1 MKCPCFAFLF
11 EYTIFTPQNFN
22 MKKITLV
29 LSVLV
34 SFQSFAQNKL
44 PYTIKGKIDDI
55 KSGLIYLTV
64 YGENEAKKDSAVI
77 TDGKFSFAGSVD
89 KPSIAVLN
97 VKDDKKDYLRLYVEG
112 ANITTSGKGHPLKDW
127 TIAGSPL
134 NAADKE
140 LKEYL
145 KPVDDKYTAFYKAYD
160 FADSTKNTAMQDSL
174 DEAENVLIAEKR
186 KLVGQFIKKHTTSV
200 RSAMAIEENFGYY
213 AEATDVEPLYN
224 LLDAKV
230 KSTPNG
236 LNVKKMVDAYKAVA
250 IGQTIPD
257 IKQKDTLDND
267 LSLSSL
273 RGKYVL
279 VDFWASW
286 CGPCRKENPNIVK
299 AYNAFKDKGF
309 DIFGVSYDN
318 EKGKAKWKKAI
329 VTDGL
334 VWKQVS
340 DLQGWKNATS
350 DQFYIK
356 AIPSNLLI
364 DKNGKIIA
372 KNLFG
377 KKLVAKLA
385 EIMP

>member
-1 MKCPCFAFLF
+1 
-11 EYTIFTPQNFN
+11 
-22 MKKITLV
+22 MKKIILV
-29 LSVLV
+29 FASLAA
-34 SFQSFAQNKL
+34 FQVNAQNKL
-44 PYTIKGKIDDI
+44 AYTVNGKIANL
-55 KSGLIYLTV
+55 KTGMVYLTI
-64 YGENEAKKDSAVI
+64 YGEDVAKKDSANI
-77 TDGKFSFAGSVD
+77 KDGSFSFSGTVS
-89 KPSIAVLN
+89 KESMGVLT
-97 VKDDKKDYLRLYVEG
+97 VKDVKQDYLRLYVEAG
-112 ANITTSGKGHPLKDW
+112 TINIAGKGLPVKEW
-127 TIAGSPL
+127 TISGSAL
-134 NAADKE
+134 NAADRDLKE
-140 LKEYL
+140 LL
-145 KPVDDKYTAFYKAYD
+145 KPVDEKYTAFYKAYD
-160 FADSTKNTAMQDSL
+160 YADSTKNTAATDSL
-174 DEAENVLIAEKR
+174 DEVENTLMQEKR
-186 KLVGQFIKKHTTSV
+186 SIVGMFVKKHRGSV
-200 RSAMAIEENFGYY
+200 RSAIAIEENFAYY

-224 LLDAKV
+224 LLEE
-230 KSTPNG
+230 
-236 LNVKKMVDAYKAVA
+236 NVKQSASGISVQKMMEAYKAVA
-250 IGQTIPD
+250 IGQIIPD

-273 RGKYVL
+273 KGKYVL

-299 AYNAFKDKGF
+299 AYTAYKDKGF

-350 DQFYIK
+350 DQFHIK
-356 AIPSNLLI
+356 AIPSNMLI
-364 DKNGKIIA
+364 DKDGRIIA